1 VDLSLPERRTRS
13 FGLQRG
19 WIGAAMLL
27 CAAPLAHAQSAPP
40 APAAVAPAGWKQLYE
55 DGQTIYY
62 VDAAA
67 QRRAGGAS
75 AVTSLLEYKV
85 PQVIGGAQV
94 WSIVTHMQVNCD
106 EHRMLSSDNTLYAS
120 KLGGGPVVEAQPSN
134 DSWHTPQPGTFGG
147 LVWTAVCAK
156 P

>member
-1 VDLSLPERRTRS
+1 MDLSLPGRRRRS
-13 FGLQRG
+13 FGLPRG
-19 WIGAAMLL
+19 WIAAAALL
-27 CAAPLAHAQSAPP
+27 CFAPIVHAQGASP
-40 APAAVAPAGWKQLYE
+40 ARAAAAPAGWKQLYE

-67 QRRAGGAS
+67 QPKAGAS

-94 WSIVTHMQVNCD
+94 WSILTHMQVNCD
-106 EHRMLSSDNTLYAS
+106 EHRMITSDNTLYAS
-120 KLGGGPVVEAQPSN
+120 KMGTGPAVETQTAN
-134 DSWHTPQPGTFGG
+134 DTWHTPQPGTLGS
-147 LVWTAVCAK
+147 LVWTALCAK